1 MEESRWPTEAHR
13 DGCYLICGI
22 LFVTITPIF
31 WVQDTVSS
39 DALVWPQFVLGE
51 RPDGTIFEVNFLVA
65 NTSSNEGW
73 SGEILLA
80 DQFFFP
86 ANDVDIVELDDEA
99 QGSARRFNRKEKV
112 VGSKRSG
119 NFRFERKVQ
128 RRSQVSL
135 PTAELAGGDSL
146 VTGLM
151 ILNPTSGGA
160 G

>member
-51 RPDGTIFEVNFLVA
+51 RPDETIFEVNFLVA

-86 ANDVDIVELDDEA
+86 RTISTL
-99 QGSARRFNRKEKV
+99 
-112 VGSKRSG
+112 
-119 NFRFERKVQ
+119 
-128 RRSQVSL
+128 
-135 PTAELAGGDSL
+135 
-146 VTGLM
+146 
-151 ILNPTSGGA
+151 
-160 G
+160 